1 MTGDEIFNLA
11 KKNVALPEES
21 TLSEQLMFDISRNIC
36 KAFKDGLIDEQQA
49 RIEKNKAIQTFG
61 TQQLSERIYKI
72 YGERWN
78 EVMNILSQARKGC
91 GCEYCSKIERILDG
105 REKAS
110 GAKQELDESQESI
123 STAGR

>member
-11 KKNVALPEES
+11 KKNIALPEES
-21 TLSEQLMFDISRNIC
+21 SLSEQLMFGISRNIC

-49 RIEKNKAIQTFG
+49 RIEKNKAIQAFG
-61 TQQLSERIYKI
+61 TQQLSERIYKL

-78 EVMNILSQARKGC
+78 EVMIILSQARKGC

-105 REKAS
+105 REVTK
-110 GAKQELDESQESI
+110 
-123 STAGR
+123 